1 MFSPILLLGGSSRA
15 ATHFSG
21 NKQTQMSINL
31 NPEWFLFDEML
42 FFGEPSVL
50 ASPIGACVR
59 RFFPWMIH
67 RLVDSVIGV
76 YFDWR
81 HFCAEMMF
89 LVFSWVA
96 SAMLLRGIDSD
107 RRHNIRLPTM
117 E

>member
-1 MFSPILLLGGSSRA
+1 
-15 ATHFSG
+15 
-21 NKQTQMSINL
+21 
-31 NPEWFLFDEML
+31 
-42 FFGEPSVL
+42 
-50 ASPIGACVR
+50 
-59 RFFPWMIH
+59 MIH